1 MATTRA
7 DPLAMLSELPPT
19 LRAQVLEGLPVQ
31 HLEWIHAQAA
41 EHAQTTH
48 ALAELY
54 PWQEIPEGDWYG
66 WAIVGGRGIGKTLGG
81 ANWLDQEAQHFP
93 GIRLAIVAPT
103 KPDARATCIEGET
116 GLLAVNPR
124 AHFNRGRLELTW
136 PNGSQ
141 ARCFGAYTPEDRER
155 LRGPQFHRA
164 WLEEFASWR
173 QLDEEPRADNPDAWQ
188 HVTMGLRLGSRPRF
202 YMSSTPKRRRRFRE
216 VVARE
221 DVVVTRGTT
230 YEATGLAEEVRA
242 RLIEMYEGTRLGRQ
256 ELLGEMLDDV
266 EGAMWAEAQLERDR
280 VQAPPPLAKITVGV
294 DPSGSSSS
302 GTTGIVAVG
311 VSDQRWPHPRT
322 ERPVRHMYVLEDA
335 SVSGPPEVWASAA
348 IELAHGLGAERIVAE
363 PNFGGEMVESV
374 LRQVDAAAP
383 IRMVHSS
390 RGKAVRAQPV
400 AALSAQGLLHLV
412 GSQPQLEDQLTGWVE
427 GQTPWSPDRL
437 DAMVFAATDLLDHV
451 RGRGKVSTP
460 QGQLRAVAGGQI
472 AQSRRRLR

>member
-1 MATTRA
+1 MPTTRA
-7 DPLAMLSELPPT
+7 DPLAMLAELDPAT
-19 LRAQVLEGLPVQ
+19 RSRVLEGLPVQ

-41 EHAQTTH
+41 DHAQTTQ
-48 ALAELY
+48 ALEELY
-54 PWQEIPEGDWYG
+54 PWQVIPDGAWYG
-66 WAIVGGRGIGKTLGG
+66 WAMVGGRGIGKTLGG
-81 ANWLDQEAQHFP
+81 ANWLDQEAQHHP
-93 GIRLAIVAPT
+93 GIRIGIIAPT
-103 KPDARATCIEGET
+103 KPDARATCVEGET
-116 GLLAVNPR
+116 GVLAINPR
-124 AHFNRGRLELTW
+124 VHFNRGRLELTW

-188 HVTMGLRLGSRPRF
+188 HVTMGLRLGSQPRF
-202 YMSSTPKRRRRFRE
+202 YLSSTPKRRRRFRE
-216 VVARE
+216 VIARE

-230 YEATGLAEEVRA
+230 YEAHGLAEEVRA

-256 ELLGEMLDDV
+256 ELSGEMLEDV

-280 VQAPPPLAKITVGV
+280 VQAAPALAKVTVGV

-311 VSDQRWPHPRT
+311 VSEQRWAHPRT
-322 ERPVRHMYVLEDA
+322 GRPVRHLYVLEDA
-335 SVSGPPEVWASAA
+335 SVSGPPEAWAAAA
-348 IELAHGLGAERIVAE
+348 IELANGLGAERIVAE
-363 PNFGGEMVESV
+363 PNFGGEMVEST
-374 LRQVDAAAP
+374 LRQVDASAP
-383 IRMVHSS
+383 IKMVHSS
-390 RGKAVRAQPV
+390 RGKSVRAQPI

-412 GSQPQLEDQLTGWVE
+412 GSQPRLEDQLTGWVE

-451 RGRGKVSTP
+451 RGRGAVHAPT
-460 QGQLRAVAGGQI
+460 GQLRAVAGGQT

>member
-1 MATTRA
+1 MATDRA
-7 DPLAMLSELPPT
+7 DPLTMLAELSPE
-19 LRAQVLEGLPVQ
+19 LRSQVLEGLPVQ

-41 EHAQTTH
+41 EHAQTTQ
-48 ALAELY
+48 ALTELY
-54 PWQEIPEGDWYG
+54 PWQEIPGGEWYG

-93 GIRLAIVAPT
+93 GIRMGIVAPT
-103 KPDARATCIEGET
+103 KPDARATCVEGET
-116 GLLAVNPR
+116 GILAVNPR
-124 AHFNRGRLELTW
+124 VHFNRGRLELTW

-173 QLDEEPRADNPDAWQ
+173 QLDEEPRADNPDSWQ
-188 HVTMGLRLGSRPRF
+188 HVTMGLRLGTRPRF

-230 YEATGLAEEVRA
+230 YEAHGLAEEVRA

-256 ELLGEMLDDV
+256 ELLGEMLEDV
-266 EGAMWAEAQLERDR
+266 EGALFAEAELERDR
-280 VQAPPPLAKITVGV
+280 VQAAPELAKITVGV

-302 GTTGIVAVG
+302 GTTGIYAVG
-311 VSDQRWPHPRT
+311 VSEQRWPHPRT
-322 ERPVRHMYVLEDA
+322 GRPVRHLYGLVDA
-335 SVSGPPEVWASAA
+335 SVSGPPETWATAA
-348 IELAHGLGAERIVAE
+348 IELARGLGAERIVAE

-383 IRMVHSS
+383 IKMVHSS
-390 RGKAVRAQPV
+390 RGKTVRAQPI
-400 AALSAQGLLHLV
+400 AALSTQGLFHLV
-412 GSQPQLEDQLTGWVE
+412 GRQPQLEDQLTGWVE

-451 RGRGKVSTP
+451 RGRGRVSAP
-460 QGQLRAVAGGQI
+460 QGQLTAIAGGRT
-472 AQSRRRLR
+472 ATSRRRLR